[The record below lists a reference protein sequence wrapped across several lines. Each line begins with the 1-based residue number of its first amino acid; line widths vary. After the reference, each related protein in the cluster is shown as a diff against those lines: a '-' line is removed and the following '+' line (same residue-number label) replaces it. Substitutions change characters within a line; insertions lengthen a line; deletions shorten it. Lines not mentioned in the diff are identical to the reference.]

1 MSPPSFSTSGQAT
14 GAAGAGVLDL
24 AEASAATGA
33 RLEGQPGWTF
43 RRVVPLAQA
52 GPGKLGFLADRGYL
66 KHLDGSVAEAVL
78 VSADLSSSVRDR
90 VPNLL
95 VTEQPRVALAQLL
108 ERLHPSPPARP
119 GIHAS
124 AVLGRGV
131 RLGKDVCIAAYAV
144 LEEDVE
150 VGDRVRI
157 GAHVSVGR
165 GSRIA
170 DDSELYPQVVLYPG
184 TRLGRRV
191 VLHAGTV
198 AGSDG
203 FGYVAHRGRHQKVR
217 QVGGCRIGDDVEMGA
232 HCCIDRGSIGD
243 TVIGDGTKTDNLV
256 HVAHN
261 VTVGEHSLLIA
272 QVGISG
278 STTLGRGVVMAG
290 QSGATGHLEIGDGA
304 RVAVQTGVLRDVP
317 AGTSVVGFPG
327 RPRAEFWKSM
337 AAMRQLPALKARVKR
352 LEDRLAAL
360 ENNPETV
367 APERATS

>member
-1 MSPPSFSTSGQAT
+1 MNLA
-14 GAAGAGVLDL
+14 GAAEL
-24 AEASAATGA
+24 TGA
-33 RLEGQPGWTF
+33 RLEGQSEWTF
-43 RRVVPLAQA
+43 RHVVPVAQA
-52 GPGKLGFLADRGYL
+52 GRGKLGFLADRRYL
-66 KHLDGSVAEAVL
+66 RHLDASSAEAVL
-78 VSADLSSSVRDR
+78 VSDDLSPSVRGR

-95 VTEQPRVALAQLL
+95 ITGQPRVALAQLL
-108 ERLHPSPPARP
+108 DQLHPGVAARP
-119 GIHAS
+119 GIHPT

-131 RLGKDVCIAAYAV
+131 RLGSDVHIAAYAV

-150 VGDRVRI
+150 VGDRVHI

-165 GSRIA
+165 GSRIGA
-170 DDSELYPQVVLYPG
+170 DSELYPSVVLYPG

-198 AGSDG
+198 VGSDG
-203 FGYVAHRGRHQKVR
+203 FGYVQHEGRHEKIR
-217 QVGGCRIGDDVEMGA
+217 QVGGCLIGDDVEMGA
-232 HCCIDRGSIGD
+232 HCCVDRGSIGD

-290 QSGATGHLEIGDGA
+290 QSGATGHLDIGDGA
-304 RVAVQTGVLRDVP
+304 RVAVQTGVIRDVP

-327 RPRAEFWKSM
+327 RPRGEYWKSM
-337 AAMRQLPALKARVKR
+337 AAMRKLPALRARVKK

-360 ENNPETV
+360 EGNRKP
-367 APERATS
+367 

>member
-1 MSPPSFSTSGQAT
+1 MDLA
-14 GAAGAGVLDL
+14 GAAEL
-24 AEASAATGA
+24 TGG
-33 RLEGQPGWTF
+33 RLEGQSQWTF
-43 RRVVPLAQA
+43 RHVVPIVQA
-52 GPGKLGFLADRGYL
+52 GRGKLGFLADRRYL
-66 KHLDGSVAEAVL
+66 RHLDASSAEAVL
-78 VSADLSSSVRDR
+78 VSDDLSPSVRGR

-95 VTEQPRVALAQLL
+95 ITGQPRVALAQLL
-108 ERLHPSPPARP
+108 DQLHPGMAPPP
-119 GIHAS
+119 GIHPT

-131 RLGKDVCIAAYAV
+131 RLGSDVHIAAYAV

-165 GSRIA
+165 GSRIGA
-170 DDSELYPQVVLYPG
+170 DSELYPHVVLYPG
-184 TRLGRRV
+184 TGLGRRV

-198 AGSDG
+198 VGSDG
-203 FGYVAHRGRHQKVR
+203 FGYVQHEGRHEKIR
-217 QVGGCRIGDDVEMGA
+217 QVGGCLIGDDVEMGA
-232 HCCIDRGSIGD
+232 HCCVDRGSIGD

-278 STTLGRGVVMAG
+278 STTLGKGVVMAG

-304 RVAVQTGVLRDVP
+304 RVAVQTGVIRDVP

-337 AAMRQLPALKARVKR
+337 AAMRKLPALRARVKE

-360 ENNPETV
+360 EGNRKP
-367 APERATS
+367 

>member
-1 MSPPSFSTSGQAT
+1 MDLA
-14 GAAGAGVLDL
+14 GAAAL
-24 AEASAATGA
+24 TGA
-33 RLEGQPGWTF
+33 RLEGQSGWTF
-43 RRVVPLAQA
+43 ERVVPLDQA
-52 GPGKLGFLADRGYL
+52 GRGKLGFLADRRYL
-66 KHLDGSVAEAVL
+66 KHLDSSSAEALL
-78 VSADLSSSVRDR
+78 VSEDLSASVRGR

-95 VTEQPRVALAQLL
+95 ITGQPRVALAQLL
-108 ERLHPSPPARP
+108 DRLHPRLAARP
-119 GIHAS
+119 GIHPT

-131 RLGKDVCIAAYAV
+131 RLGKEVHIAAFAV

-157 GAHVSVGR
+157 GAHGSVGQ
-165 GSRIA
+165 GSRIGA
-170 DDSELYPQVVLYPG
+170 HSELYPHVVLYPG

-198 AGSDG
+198 VGSDG
-203 FGYVAHRGRHQKVR
+203 FGYVMHQGRHEKIR

-261 VTVGEHSLLIA
+261 VNVGEHSLLIA

-278 STTLGRGVVMAG
+278 STTLGKGVVMAG
-290 QSGATGHLEIGDGA
+290 QSGATGHLEIGEGA
-304 RVAVQTGVLRDVP
+304 RVAVQTGVIRDVP

-337 AAMRQLPALKARVKR
+337 AAMRKLPALRARVKE
-352 LEDRLAAL
+352 LEDRLADL
-360 ENNPETV
+360 EGNRKP
-367 APERATS
+367 